1 MPNACVDLTMHD
13 CMILDIERTYLALT
27 QQLLLQKLL
36 LLLLLLGMCLLL
48 LLRRMRLL
56 LLTDGRGLRGL
67 LCTCVAQALQ
77 LLVMSLR
84 QSAHIE
90 RREAA
95 QDARVDS
102 LKHQI
107 SALTL

>member
-1 MPNACVDLTMHD
+1 
-13 CMILDIERTYLALT
+13 MITSTESKYLALT
-27 QQLLLQKLL
+27 QQLLLQELL
-36 LLLLLLGMCLLL
+36 LLLLLLGMRLLLL

-56 LLTDGRGLRGL
+56 LLADGRSLRGL
-67 LCTCVAQALQ
+67 LCARVAQALQ
-77 LLVMSLR
+77 LLVVSLR
-84 QSAHIE
+84 QSAHIK

-107 SALTL
+107 LALRL

>member
-1 MPNACVDLTMHD
+1 MPDACVDLTMHN
-13 CMILDIERTYLALT
+13 CMILDMERTYLALT
-27 QQLLLQKLL
+27 QQLLLQKL

-56 LLTDGRGLRGL
+56 LLTDGRSLRSL

-107 SALTL
+107 SALAL